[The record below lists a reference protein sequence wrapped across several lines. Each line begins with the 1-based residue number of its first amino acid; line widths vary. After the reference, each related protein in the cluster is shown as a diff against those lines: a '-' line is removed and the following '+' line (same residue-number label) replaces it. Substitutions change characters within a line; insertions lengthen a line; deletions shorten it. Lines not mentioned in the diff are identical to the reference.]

1 MFAAPRV
8 QRHWLAV
15 LAAIAWASVALQ
27 FYSSLSRDFAFVS
40 LLGRIVDVLSYFTIT
55 SNILLAMVATVGAQQ
70 GSDGKPLA
78 SPGALTAT
86 AVYIFVVAV
95 TYAALLKSRAH
106 LVGWPAV
113 WADFGLHELTPVL
126 YLAYWLMFVRKDR
139 LTWRQPAVWLIYPA
153 AYIAY
158 TLARGALIHRYPYY
172 FANAGAL
179 GYPRAL
185 FNGALF
191 LLGFWLLGLGAVALG
206 RVKRLSAPQLC
217 SRSVSEAKR
226 LSRES

>member
-8 QRHWLAV
+8 QRHWLAA

-27 FYSSLSRDFAFVS
+27 FYASLSRDFAFVS
-40 LLGRIVDVLSYFTIT
+40 LLARIVDVLSYFTIT
-55 SNILLAMVATVGAQQ
+55 TNILLAMVATVGVQR

-95 TYAALLKSRAH
+95 TYAVLLKSRAH

-113 WADFGLHELTPVL
+113 WADFGLHEVTPAL
-126 YLAYWLMFVRKDR
+126 YLGYWALFVNKAKLR
-139 LTWRQPAVWLIYPA
+139 WIQPVVWLIYPA

-158 TLARGALIHRYPYY
+158 TFGRGALIHRFPYF
-172 FANAGAL
+172 FADVDAL

-185 FNGALF
+185 LNAVLF
-191 LLGFWLLGLGAVALG
+191 LLGFWLLGLLAVALG
-206 RVKRLSAPQLC
+206 RIKRPA
-217 SRSVSEAKR
+217 RT
-226 LSRES
+226 